1 MKKMFLVLLFSFSI
15 NLIYSQNNFIIIPP
29 KDWKEFQKSDI
40 INSINNKYI
49 LPEKTKQDIIK
60 NNQSV
65 QISRFGAS
73 SKKRNLFSK
82 YSSSIKT

>member
-1 MKKMFLVLLFSFSI
+1 MFLVLLFSFSI

-73 SKKRNLFSK
+73 SKKELILQIFK
-82 YSSSIKT
+82 FY

>member
-73 SKKRNLFSK
+73 SKKELILQIFK
-82 YSSSIKT
+82 FY

>member
-1 MKKMFLVLLFSFSI
+1 MKKMFLVLLFSYSI

-65 QISRFGAS
+65 QMLLL
-73 SKKRNLFSK
+73 KKELILQIFK
-82 YSSSIKT
+82 FY

>member
-65 QISRFGAS
+65 QISRFQ
-73 SKKRNLFSK
+73 KIIRN
-82 YSSSIKT
+82 

>member
-40 INSINNKYI
+40 INSINNE
-49 LPEKTKQDIIK
+49 L
-60 NNQSV
+60 V
-65 QISRFGAS
+65 
-73 SKKRNLFSK
+73 
-82 YSSSIKT
+82 